1 MVRVSP
7 PSPSAASGE
16 LSELMFGRHDYVRY
30 KNGLRAC
37 RGFIVMPEG
46 PVTRLPGTKFLGETH
61 NGADGRLTKFVFK
74 DEDAVLL
81 EWTDNLLRFWRNGS
95 LVQSGG
101 NPYSISTPYDVSQA
115 DKLQSLNSSD
125 RIYLTE
131 GSIAPH
137 RLSRFALDN
146 WTIEKTP
153 FENGPFRSRNLDEAA
168 EISVDGITGS
178 ISLTATTDIFDP
190 LHVGVMFK
198 LREIDTSDTPYW
210 AADVKASVGDR
221 VYYSGRIY
229 QIVGFDAANNKTAD
243 TPPKI
248 TIDPDGNVL
257 PITSYG
263 SVKWV
268 YVGAG
273 NPGGVPNWEPNKTVV
288 IGDRRYVDGQTVGG
302 EAGTIEVAAFD
313 LVNKTTGVNPPVHL
327 DGRWLSEAGGP
338 IWQHLSDGFGIIEIT
353 SVIDAQHATATV
365 KKRLPDGLMT
375 RPTYRW
381 SEGAWS
387 DLRGW
392 PRAIGAYEQRHIYG
406 GTPSDPRTI
415 WHTVIGGTTDMN
427 AAGLDDDGF
436 SYILDSHRRDNGEIK
451 NITGAGG
458 VVHVGT
464 TSGEFFGSATDA
476 DRAYSEATAKYES
489 DTSFGSADVHPIVVD
504 GTLVFLTKT
513 LRNMV
518 ALLLN
523 DRGRFEGEDLT
534 QISRHILGIG
544 CTKLVYQRHPIP
556 IIWARLKDGDL
567 AGLTFIQQQQVI
579 GFHRHNL
586 AGGHVVDLE
595 VMPTEDGTSET
606 LELIVRRKV
615 GGIDKYYRE
624 QMQEPFVNLDG
635 EMRQMQD
642 AWHQFAAIR
651 YLGAP
656 ADTIAGLDHL
666 EGEAVTAWTE
676 FGAFTDL
683 QVVAGKVTLSRSVTS
698 AIVGLDAT
706 DSQRIDTLDVVVG
719 TPDGGDDGRL
729 RTHRVTGMRVHRT
742 AGGKFQVVKTRNGE
756 TKPSKPAT
764 IFNLNNF
771 ETPRLLDGVFEI
783 GGHKGWAHEA
793 FLRFTPEP
801 GAPMTIV
808 GRTPTIMVTD
818 D

>member
-30 KNGLRAC
+30 QNGLRAC
-37 RGFIVMPEG
+37 RGFMVMPEG
-46 PVTRLPGTKFLGETH
+46 PVTRLPGTLFLGETH
-61 NGADGRLTKFVFK
+61 DSADGRLTKFVFK

-81 EWTDNLLRFWRNGS
+81 EWTDSLLRFWRNGA
-95 LVQSGG
+95 LVLSGG
-101 NPYSISTPYDVSQA
+101 APYSIASPYTVSQA
-115 DKLQSLNSSD
+115 DRLQTLNSSD
-125 RIYLTE
+125 RIYMTE

-153 FENGPFRSRNLDEAA
+153 FENGPFRVRNLDEAA
-168 EISVDGITGS
+168 EISVSGISGS
-178 ISLTATTDIFDP
+178 ISITAATDIFDP
-190 LHVGVMFK
+190 LHVGVLFK
-198 LREIDTSDTPYW
+198 IREIDTSDTPYW
-210 AADVKASVGDR
+210 AADVKAAVGDR
-221 VYYSGRIY
+221 VYYNGRIY
-229 QIVGFDAANNKTAD
+229 QIIGFDAVNNKTA
-243 TPPKI
+243 TTQPVI
-248 TIDPDGNVL
+248 TIDPDGVVL
-257 PITSYG
+257 PITAYG
-263 SVKWV
+263 SVEWV
-268 YVGAG
+268 YVSAG
-273 NPGGVPNWEPNKTVV
+273 NPGAVPDWSPNETVV
-288 IGDRRYVDGQTVGG
+288 IGDRRYVTGTHS
-302 EAGTIEVAAFD
+302 GTIEVSGFD
-313 LVNKTTGVNPPVHL
+313 LKNKTTGVNPPVHL
-327 DGRWLSEAGGP
+327 EGRWLSEAGGP
-338 IWQHLSDGFGIIEIT
+338 IWEHLSDGFGIVEIT
-353 SVIDAQHATATV
+353 SVADARHAAAIV
-365 KKRLPDGLMT
+365 KKRLPDGLIT

-458 VVHVGT
+458 VVHIGT
-464 TSGEFFGSATDA
+464 TSGEFFGSSTDA

-489 DTSFGSADVHPIVVD
+489 DTNFGSADVHPVVVD
-504 GTLVFLTKT
+504 GTLVFLAKT

-534 QISRHILGIG
+534 QISRHILGMG

-567 AGLTFIQQQQVI
+567 VGLTFIQRQQVI

-586 AGGHVVDLE
+586 AGGHVVDME
-595 VMPTEDGTSET
+595 VMPTSDGTSET
-606 LELIVRRKV
+606 LELIVRRKI
-615 GGIDKYYRE
+615 GGVDKHYRE

-635 EMRQMQD
+635 EERQMQD

-651 YLGAP
+651 YQGVLT
-656 ADTIAGLDHL
+656 DEIAGLDHL
-666 EGEAVTAWTE
+666 EGATVTAWTE
-676 FGAFTDL
+676 FGAFTPL
-683 QVVAGKVTLSRSVTS
+683 LVSGGAVQLPRPVTS

-706 DSQRIDTLDVVVG
+706 DSQRVDTLDVVIG

-742 AGGKFQVVKTRNGE
+742 AGGKFQVVKTRVGRVQA
-756 TKPSKPAT
+756 TKPAS
-764 IFNLNNF
+764 IFNMNNF
-771 ETPRLLDGVFEI
+771 ETARLFDGVFEVS
-783 GGHKGWAHEA
+783 GHKGWAHEQY
-793 FLRFTPEP
+793 LRFTPEP

-818 D
+818 S

>member
-46 PVTRLPGTKFLGETH
+46 AITRLPGTKFLGETK
-61 NGADGRLTKFVFK
+61 NSADGRLTKFVFK

-81 EWTDNLLRFWRNGS
+81 EWTDGALRFWRDGQ

-101 NPYSISTPYDVSQA
+101 SAYSIASPYTVAQA

-131 GSIAPH
+131 GTIAPR

-153 FENGPFRSRNLDEAA
+153 FENGPFRSRNLDENA
-168 EISVDGITGS
+168 EISVSGIIGN
-178 ISLTATTDIFDP
+178 ISLTATADIFDP
-190 LHVGVMFK
+190 LHVGVLFE
-198 LREIDTSDTPYW
+198 LREIDTSDTPHW
-210 AADVKASVGDR
+210 TADVPAKVGDR
-221 VYYSGRIY
+221 VYYNGNIYRIS
-229 QIVGFDAANNKTAD
+229 GFDAENYKTGPTEPTVD
-243 TPPKI
+243 TGAGNAVTSSGIVQWTAI
-248 TIDPDGNVL
+248 TV
-257 PITSYG
+257 
-263 SVKWV
+263 
-268 YVGAG
+268 G
-273 NPGGVPNWEPNKTVV
+273 NPGGVPAWSANSPINTN
-288 IGDRRYVDGQTVGG
+288 DRRFADGW
-302 EAGTIEVAAFD
+302 TIEVVGFD
-313 LVNKTTGVNPPVHL
+313 LSGKKTGVNPPPHHE
-327 DGRWLSEAGGP
+327 GFWLAEKNGV
-338 IWQHLSDGFGIIEIT
+338 IWEFISDGAGIVEIT
-353 SVIDAQHATATV
+353 SVTDARHADAV
-365 KKRLPDGLMT
+365 VRKRLPDGLAS

-406 GTPSDPRTI
+406 GTKSDPRAL
-415 WHTVIGGTTDMN
+415 WHSVIGGTTDMS
-427 AAGLDDDGF
+427 AGGLDDDGF
-436 SYILDSHRRDNGEIK
+436 SYILDSPRRDNGEIRT
-451 NITGAGG
+451 ITGASG
-458 VVHVGT
+458 VVHIGT
-464 TSGEFFGSATDA
+464 TAGEFFGSSTNA
-476 DRAYSEATAKYES
+476 DRAFSEATAKYES
-489 DTSFGSADVHPIVVD
+489 DTNFGTADVHPVVVD

-523 DRGRFEGEDLT
+523 DRGRFEGEELT
-534 QISRHILGIG
+534 QIARHILGQG
-544 CTKLVYQRHPIP
+544 ATKLVYQRHPIP
-556 IIWARLKDGDL
+556 IIWARLKSGDL
-567 AGLTFIQQQQVI
+567 AGLTFIQKQQVI

-595 VMPTEDGTSET
+595 VMPVQGGTSEA
-606 LELIVRRKV
+606 LEMIVRRTI
-615 GGIDKYYRE
+615 GGVDRHFRE

-635 EMRQMQD
+635 EVREMRD
-642 AWHQFAAIR
+642 AWHQFAAIK
-651 YLGAP
+651 YQGALTN
-656 ADTIAGLDHL
+656 TISGLDHL
-666 EGEAVTAWTE
+666 EGQKVTAWTE
-676 FGAFTDL
+676 FGAFAPLTVTGGTVTL
-683 QVVAGKVTLSRSVTS
+683 PRKVTT

-706 DSQRIDTLDVVVG
+706 PTQRADTLDVVVG

-742 AGGKFQVVKTRNGE
+742 AGGYFQTVQIRNGRQNT
-756 TKPSKPAT
+756 TKPAS

-771 ETPRLLDGVFEI
+771 ETPKLFDGVFEI
-783 GGHKGWAHEA
+783 GGHKGWAHEM

>member
-30 KNGLRAC
+30 QNGLRAC
-37 RGFIVMPEG
+37 RGFVVMPEG
-46 PVTRLPGTKFLGETH
+46 PVTRLPGTLFLGETH
-61 NGADGRLTKFVFK
+61 NSADGRLTKFVFK

-81 EWTDNLLRFWRNGS
+81 EWTDSLLRFWRNGA
-95 LVQSGG
+95 LVQSGSV
-101 NPYSISTPYDVSQA
+101 PYSIASPYTVSQA
-115 DKLQSLNSSD
+115 DKLQTLNSSD

-146 WTIEKTP
+146 WSIEKTP
-153 FENGPFRSRNLDEAA
+153 FENGPFRVRNLDETA
-168 EISVDGITGS
+168 EISVSGITGN
-178 ISLTATTDIFDP
+178 ITMTATADVFDP
-190 LHVGVMFK
+190 LHVGVQFE

-210 AADVKASVGDR
+210 TADVSARVNDKVYYNGNIYRISGFDAENYKTGPTAPTVDTAAGNAVTGSGIVQWTAIVLGNPGAVPVWTANSSINTGDR
-221 VYYSGRIY
+221 RFADGWTIEV
-229 QIVGFDAANNKTAD
+229 VGFDLTGK
-243 TPPKI
+243 K
-248 TIDPDGNVL
+248 
-257 PITSYG
+257 
-263 SVKWV
+263 
-268 YVGAG
+268 
-273 NPGGVPNWEPNKTVV
+273 
-288 IGDRRYVDGQTVGG
+288 
-302 EAGTIEVAAFD
+302 
-313 LVNKTTGVNPPVHL
+313 TGVNPPPHL
-327 DGRWLSEAGGP
+327 EGFWLAEKNGV
-338 IWQHLSDGFGIIEIT
+338 IWEFLSNGTGIVEIT
-353 SVIDAQHATATV
+353 SVTDARHVNATV
-365 KKRLPDGLMT
+365 KGRLPDGLAT

-406 GTPSDPRTI
+406 GTTTDPRAL
-415 WHTVIGGTTDMN
+415 WHSVIGGTVDMT
-427 AAGLDDDGF
+427 AGGADDDGF
-436 SYILDSHRRDNGEIK
+436 SYILDSPRRDNGEIR
-451 NITGAGG
+451 NITGVSG
-458 VVHVGT
+458 VVHIGT

-476 DRAYSEATAKYES
+476 DRAYSEATAKYET
-489 DTSFGSADVHPIVVD
+489 DTNFGSADVHPVVVD

-513 LRNMV
+513 LRNMIT
-518 ALLLN
+518 LLLN
-523 DRGRFEGEDLT
+523 ERGRFEGEDLT
-534 QISRHILGIG
+534 QISRHILGMG

-567 AGLTFIQQQQVI
+567 VGLTFIQRQQVI

-595 VMPTEDGTSET
+595 VMPTEDGTSEV
-606 LELIVRRKV
+606 LELIMRRNI
-615 GGIDKYYRE
+615 GGIDKHYRE
-624 QMQEPFVNLDG
+624 QLQEPFVNLDG
-635 EMRQMQD
+635 EDRQMQD
-642 AWHQFAAIR
+642 AWFQFAAIR
-651 YLGAP
+651 YQGDL

-666 EGEAVTAWTE
+666 EGETVTAWTE
-676 FGAFTDL
+676 FGAYTEL
-683 QVVAGKVTLSRSVTS
+683 QIVGGQVVLPRPVTS

-706 DSQRIDTLDVVVG
+706 DSQHMDTLDVVIG

-756 TKPSKPAT
+756 RQMTRPAS
-764 IFNLNNF
+764 IFNMNNF
-771 ETPRLLDGVFEI
+771 ETARLFDGIFEI
-783 GGHKGWAHEA
+783 SGHKGWAHEQ